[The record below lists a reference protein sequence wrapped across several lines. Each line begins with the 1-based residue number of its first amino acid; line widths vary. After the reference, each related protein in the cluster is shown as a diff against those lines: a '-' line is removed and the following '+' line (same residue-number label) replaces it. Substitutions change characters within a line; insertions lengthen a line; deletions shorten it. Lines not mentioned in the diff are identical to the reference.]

1 MPKQKKAKTGI
12 PPDAEI
18 INLVSDD
25 EDDDADNGVRRSRET
40 KSIIRTDSVDVCT
53 PYS

>member
-25 EDDDADNGVRRSRET
+25 EDDDADNGVRRSRQT
-40 KSIIRTDSVDVCT
+40 NLSLILTLVDVCT
-53 PYS
+53 PCS